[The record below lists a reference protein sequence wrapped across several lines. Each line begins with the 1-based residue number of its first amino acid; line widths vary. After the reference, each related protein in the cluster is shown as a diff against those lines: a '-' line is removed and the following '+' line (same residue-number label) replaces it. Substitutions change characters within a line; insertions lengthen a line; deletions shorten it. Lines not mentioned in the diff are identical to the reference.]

1 YGISTGLAVKIYKAY
16 GDASL
21 NVVRQQPYRLARDI
35 HGIGFLTADKIAR
48 ALGMK
53 SDDPARIEAGG
64 RHVLST
70 FTNDGHVFTRQP
82 HPPARYLAR
91 QPAERRAAP
100 RRGHGHAGGWRP
112 AAGRSIDDAAR

>member
-1 YGISTGLAVKIYKAY
+1 MIAESWAAQKAIKEVMLFLQSYGISTGLAVKIYKAY
-16 GDASL
+16 GDAAL

-53 SDDPARIEAGG
+53 SDDPARIEAGV

-70 FTNDGHVFTRQP
+70 FTNDGHVFTRRPELVQP
-82 HPPARYLAR
+82 
-91 QPAERRAAP
+91 
-100 RRGHGHAGGWRP
+100 
-112 AAGRSIDDAAR
+112 